1 MKLEIHLTF
10 MSHNLEFLVIDKP
23 VTPLVGLTDSLSLNL
38 IQLNSEVHEF
48 DTCATDAFHAAILDK
63 YKDLFQGNLGNIPIV
78 YKMRLDTNVTH
89 VIRPLR
95 RVPLAMVES
104 VKRELDRMVNI
115 RAITPVSE
123 PTEWVS

>member
-1 MKLEIHLTF
+1 